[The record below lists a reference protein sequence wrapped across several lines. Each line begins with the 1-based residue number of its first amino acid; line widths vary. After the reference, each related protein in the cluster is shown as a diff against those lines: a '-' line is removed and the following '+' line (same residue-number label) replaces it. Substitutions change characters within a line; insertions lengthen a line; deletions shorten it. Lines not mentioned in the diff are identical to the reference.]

1 MSKIKKVGQKTKE
14 NMKLVL
20 DNLEETINRR
30 MKLIEKYNESGNVD
44 KMRIAR
50 ALEDNVGML
59 IIMKTDM
66 IALEKNSEREI
77 FGE

>member
-1 MSKIKKVGQKTKE
+1 MSKIIKVGQKTKA

-30 MKLIEKYNESGNVD
+30 MKLIEKYNETGD
-44 KMRIAR
+44 AEKMRIAR

-59 IIMKTDM
+59 ITMKTDM
-66 IALEKNSEREI
+66 IALEKNSEKEI
-77 FGE
+77 FGD

>member
-1 MSKIKKVGQKTKE
+1 MSKIKKVGQKTKA

-30 MKLIEKYNESGNVD
+30 MQLIEKYNETGD
-44 KMRIAR
+44 AEKMRIAR

-59 IIMKTDM
+59 ITMKTDM
-66 IALEKNSEREI
+66 IALEKNSEKEI
-77 FGE
+77 FGD

>member
-1 MSKIKKVGQKTKE
+1 MSKIKKVGQKTKA

-30 MKLIEKYNESGNVD
+30 MKLIEKYNETGD
-44 KMRIAR
+44 AEKMRIAR

-59 IIMKTDM
+59 ITMKTDM
-66 IALEKNSEREI
+66 IAVEKNSEKEI
-77 FGE
+77 FGD

>member
-1 MSKIKKVGQKTKE
+1 MSKIKKVGQKTKA

-30 MKLIEKYNESGNVD
+30 MKLIEKYNETGD
-44 KMRIAR
+44 AEKMRIAR

-59 IIMKTDM
+59 ITMKTDM
-66 IALEKNSEREI
+66 IALEKNSEKEI
-77 FGE
+77 FGD

>member
-1 MSKIKKVGQKTKE
+1 MSKIKKVGQKTKA

-30 MKLIEKYNESGNVD
+30 MKLIEKYNETGD
-44 KMRIAR
+44 AEKMRIAR

-59 IIMKTDM
+59 IQMKTDM
-66 IALEKNSEREI
+66 IALEKNSEKEI
-77 FGE
+77 FGD

>member
-1 MSKIKKVGQKTKE
+1 MSKIKKVGQKTKA
-14 NMKLVL
+14 NMRLVL

-30 MKLIEKYNESGNVD
+30 MKLIEKYNETGD
-44 KMRIAR
+44 AEKMRIAR

-59 IIMKTDM
+59 ITMKTDM

-77 FGE
+77 FGD

>member
-1 MSKIKKVGQKTKE
+1 MSKIKKIGQKTKA

-30 MKLIEKYNESGNVD
+30 MKLIEKYNETGD
-44 KMRIAR
+44 AEKMRIAR

-59 IIMKTDM
+59 ITMKTDM
-66 IALEKNSEREI
+66 IALEKNSEKEI
-77 FGE
+77 FGD

>member
-30 MKLIEKYNESGNVD
+30 MKLIEKYNESGDVD